1 MHWLVVGLGN
11 PGDRY
16 SRTRHNLGFMVIDLL
31 AERMNVPV
39 KRSECRSLSGRG
51 RIGETVVELAKPQT
65 FMNLSGEAVKCLA
78 AGENR
83 SVDNLIVIS
92 DDLAIPYGTL
102 RLRGKGSHGG
112 QNGLRS
118 IIDNL
123 RTQEFKRL
131 RIGIGPEHPVA
142 DASRFVLERFSSSEE
157 MLLGKMLASA
167 ADAVE
172 DVILKGL
179 DAAMAKWNTSPAST
193 ENE

>member
-1 MHWLVVGLGN
+1 MVV
-11 PGDRY
+11 
-16 SRTRHNLGFMVIDLL
+16 DLL

-39 KRSECRSLSGRG
+39 KRSECRSLVGRG
-51 RIGETVVELAKPQT
+51 RLGETVVELAKPQT
-65 FMNLSGEAVKCLA
+65 YMNLSGEAVKCLV

-83 SVDNLIVIS
+83 LIENLIVVS

-123 RTQEFKRL
+123 GTQEFKRL

-142 DASRFVLERFSSSEE
+142 DASRFVLESFSSAEE
-157 MLLGKMLASA
+157 KLLDDTLKNA

-179 DAAMAKWNTSPAST
+179 DAAMAKWNSTPAAV